1 MADCITKIERNGAYY
16 KVDTEDGLVFRV
28 PSPMMQL
35 FPLRIGIPFDFDAY
49 MSAHVK
55 EAFRFACERAVFFLD
70 KKDYPSEILKEKL
83 TECGYTDETGNA
95 VISLLQERG
104 YVDDRR
110 YAKNLTERRSKK
122 IGPYRIRQELMMKK
136 IDRETIDAVMD
147 EGLSDRDG
155 QLALAKQYVEKYA
168 RTRKGQDKRKL
179 RANAASMLVRKGFSF
194 DTAREACQAFF
205 DEE

>member
-1 MADCITKIERNGAYY
+1 
-16 KVDTEDGLVFRV
+16 
-28 PSPMMQL
+28 
-35 FPLRIGIPFDFDAY
+35 
-49 MSAHVK
+49 
-55 EAFRFACERAVFFLD
+55 
-70 KKDYPSEILKEKL
+70 
-83 TECGYTDETGNA
+83 
-95 VISLLQERG
+95 
-104 YVDDRR
+104 
-110 YAKNLTERRSKK
+110 
-122 IGPYRIRQELMMKK
+122 MKK